1 MKERIGWSS
10 CTLQGGR
17 HTHKRSHYGV
27 GTVYGHTHIHT
38 QQEMWLEG
46 GQEMWLGGGRKCGW
60 GGGKI
65 SPGRMPPPLH
75 AALYDST
82 VSIYGPYVDPHRQ
95 SFVSLC
101 AEVSSMYL
109 AAIVR
114 TCIYNIVTDCVL
126 TCIRY
131 ALYVLIHLT
140 TCSRDLT
147 SLCQLA
153 LLTKHH
159 FTSLFSLSS

>member
-1 MKERIGWSS
+1 MYSA
-10 CTLQGGR
+10 GR
-17 HTHKRSHYGV
+17 ETHTQEKPLWCRDCVRSHTHTHTTGNV
-27 GTVYGHTHIHT
+27 AGGGTGNVA
-38 QQEMWLEG
+38 
-46 GQEMWLGGGRKCGW
+46 GGGRKCGW